1 MADIAPSIAN
11 FRFEFFG
18 GPYTL
23 FVWKFILMK
32 MTLHMMAFFHHETLG
47 LAKRMPYPVQRRSLF
62 RETNSVDKLAGLA

>member
-32 MTLHMMAFFHHETLG
+32 MTLHMMDHETLG